1 MILNRL
7 FGLQA
12 RISMDGK
19 KSEDLDDLYFGS
31 YIMSD
36 AVGSDYFHAIKYET
50 ILQVFERLFGHMGMH
65 PLLCCPPCF

>member
-1 MILNRL
+1 MRNRKKVAVCVILNRL

-36 AVGSDYFHAIKYET
+36 DVGSDYF
-50 ILQVFERLFGHMGMH
+50 
-65 PLLCCPPCF
+65 PCDKI